1 MTHGKPRAMGP
12 LLRISRAAD
21 SACKLLICDMPQG
34 NMKKIGI
41 ALLIFNILALAGC
54 AGGNAIDRA
63 VPQAAFSQSA
73 DSLPPP
79 ATPEGAATAEA
90 QAPAEPLPP
99 DPLFE
104 SSGQATLTGDYPNIN
119 IEPHGA
125 TAQLTDTQRDELV
138 LQMQALAEARAQGNV
153 STAEYERKLAQL
165 RLLAATHSQNAIDSI
180 EE

>member
-1 MTHGKPRAMGP
+1 
-12 LLRISRAAD
+12 
-21 SACKLLICDMPQG
+21 
-34 NMKKIGI
+34 MKKIGI
-41 ALLIFNILALAGC
+41 ALLIFNNLVLAGC

-73 DSLPPP
+73 APLPPP
-79 ATPEGAATAEA
+79 ARPEGAAAAGEA
-90 QAPAEPLPP
+90 KAQAEPLPL

-119 IEPHGA
+119 IEPRRA
-125 TAQLTDTQRDELV
+125 TAQLTDAQRDELV

-153 STAEYERKLAQL
+153 SAAEYERKLAQL
-165 RLLAATHSQNAIDSI
+165 RLLAETHSQNAIDSI

>member
-1 MTHGKPRAMGP
+1 M
-12 LLRISRAAD
+12 
-21 SACKLLICDMPQG
+21 
-34 NMKKIGI
+34 NKIGN

-63 VPQAAFSQSA
+63 VPQAAFSESA
-73 DSLPPP
+73 APLPSP
-79 ATPEGAATAEA
+79 ATPEGAAAEA

-125 TAQLTDTQRDELV
+125 AAQLTDAQRDELV

-165 RLLAATHSQNAIDSI
+165 RLLAETHSQNAIDSI

>member
-1 MTHGKPRAMGP
+1 
-12 LLRISRAAD
+12 
-21 SACKLLICDMPQG
+21 
-34 NMKKIGI
+34 MKKIGI
-41 ALLIFNILALAGC
+41 ALLIFNSLVLAGC

-73 DSLPPP
+73 VPLPPT
-79 ATPEGAATAEA
+79 ARPEVAAEA
-90 QAPAEPLPP
+90 QAPAEPPP

-119 IEPHGA
+119 IEPRRA
-125 TAQLTDTQRDELV
+125 TAQLTDAQRDELV

-153 STAEYERKLAQL
+153 SAAEYERKLAQL
-165 RLLAATHSQNAIDSI
+165 RLLAETHSQSTIDSI